1 MEIKFTAVFEHKF
14 DTGQLLRFP
23 SILNDAWPSFK
34 DLWPTFEIVDRSDD
48 EVMARAFWNWRES
61 GEDTDLSN
69 SIYLNGE
76 LYLDGPC
83 GFEARI
89 SQNMAVICH
98 GTQWQDFVDD
108 PTVQFIMNETCR
120 LFANVFQVEQ
130 WLYMPDC
137 QLQPSRALDVVK
149 HGKTLPELARW
160 LEDQNENTNP
170 KDLDITNQFF
180 LEHV

>member
-14 DTGQLLRFP
+14 DTGKLLSLPR
-23 SILNDAWPSFK
+23 ILSDAWPNFK

-48 EVMARAFWNWRES
+48 EVMALAFWSWEDT
-61 GEDTDLSN
+61 GEDTDLSS

-76 LYLDGPC
+76 LHLKGPC
-83 GFEARI
+83 GFQARV
-89 SQNMAVICH
+89 SRNLAVICH

-108 PTVQFIMNETCR
+108 PTVQLIMNETCR
-120 LFANVFQVEQ
+120 LFADVFQVDR

-137 QLQPSRALDVVK
+137 QLEPSRALEVVK
-149 HGKTLPELARW
+149 QGKDLPELAQW
-160 LEDQNENTNP
+160 LKNQNEKSDTQ
-170 KDLDITNQFF
+170 DVDITNQFF